1 MVYDEYNVLKI
12 SGLLD
17 AYEHFLKL
25 LCKNGL
31 PSGKVYDYAAQEI
44 LKYEKRKINKELKMR
59 AELDIQKILKKGD
72 RNTVSPE
79 K

>member
-1 MVYDEYNVLKI
+1 MLYDEYNVLKI

-31 PSGKVYDYAAQEI
+31 PTGKVYEYAAQ
-44 LKYEKRKINKELKMR
+44 
-59 AELDIQKILKKGD
+59 
-72 RNTVSPE
+72 
-79 K
+79 